1 MDIGTCTKM
10 WKQTAIFKQNYTLKL
25 FIAFKMACSCWF
37 SFRANLDFSEFLQKK
52 FYNFNNRSTTF
63 TRLPTWL
70 SVPLTRSLLQQTC
83 VSSLKGQILWPCS
96 VLTHSPVD
104 RKGTSMLR
112 LIQMNYIWS
121 IWHIVVFPRN
131 GKCYNILH
139 HNCMPSHMQLVW
151 MSLNTRIKYKL
162 EMFHGPGMA
171 HVKKFP
177 VYCVIFLFIA

>member
-1 MDIGTCTKM
+1 MLFSSK
-10 WKQTAIFKQNYTLKL
+10 TLKL

-52 FYNFNNRSTTF
+52 FYNFKYWSTTF

-139 HNCMPSHMQLVW
+139 HNCMPSHKQLVW
-151 MSLNTRIKYKL
+151 MSL
-162 EMFHGPGMA
+162 
-171 HVKKFP
+171 
-177 VYCVIFLFIA
+177 FLKMGQPWPLFRLFSVFSNKHCYSFYNK